1 MNNKVTVKNLATST
15 LNLAFLLK
23 LLPKISSKLMA
34 FSEVDEQ
41 FCEIEVET
49 KLFQEIKS
57 HSNEIF
63 TTIPD
68 IIKDALQKAS
78 L

>member
-1 MNNKVTVKNLATST
+1 
-15 LNLAFLLK
+15 
-23 LLPKISSKLMA
+23 MA

-49 KLFQEIKS
+49 KLCQEIQS

-78 L
+78 LQVGLLGWHKPQEKINVPLV